1 MAIEIKDELRD
12 RVMDLLRENVDDPSM
27 LEQCGPDDDLSSLG
41 INSLTFIKLVI
52 ATEMEF
58 GVSWDDEDLDF
69 RNFSTINQIM
79 NYISLNQNEEEQ

>member
-1 MAIEIKDELRD
+1 MTMETKDELRQ
-12 RVMDLLRENVDDPSM
+12 RVIDLLKDNVDDPS
-27 LEQCGPDDDLSSLG
+27 LLDECGLDEDLSSLG

-58 GVSWDDEDLDF
+58 GVSWSDEDLDF

-79 NYISLNQNEEEQ
+79 NYISLNQGEQ

>member
-1 MAIEIKDELRD
+1 MTIETKDELKQ
-12 RVMDLLRENVDDPSM
+12 RVIDLLKDNVDEPSL
-27 LEQCGPDDDLSSLG
+27 LEQCGPDDDLSSIG

-58 GVSWDDEDLDF
+58 GVSWSDEDLDF

-79 NYISLNQNEEEQ
+79 NYISLNQNEEQ

>member
-1 MAIEIKDELRD
+1 MAIETKDELRQK
-12 RVMDLLRENVDDPSM
+12 VMDLLRDNVDEPALLDK
-27 LEQCGPDDDLSSLG
+27 CGPDDDLSALG

-58 GVSWDDEDLDF
+58 GVSWNDEDLDF

-79 NYISLNQNEEEQ
+79 NYIRLNQSEE

>member
-1 MAIEIKDELRD
+1 LRQ
-12 RVMDLLRENVDDPSM
+12 RVIDLLKDNVDDPS
-27 LEQCGPDDDLSSLG
+27 LLDECGLDDDLSSLG

-58 GVSWDDEDLDF
+58 GVSWSDEDLDF

-79 NYISLNQNEEEQ
+79 NYISLNQGEQ

>member
-1 MAIEIKDELRD
+1 MTMETKDELRQ
-12 RVMDLLRENVDDPSM
+12 RVIDLLKNNVDDPS
-27 LEQCGPDDDLSSLG
+27 LLDECGLDEDLSSLG

-58 GVSWDDEDLDF
+58 GVSWSDEDLDF

-79 NYISLNQNEEEQ
+79 NYISLNQGEQ

>member
-1 MAIEIKDELRD
+1 MTIETKDELRQ
-12 RVMDLLRENVDDPSM
+12 RVIDLLKDNVDDPS
-27 LEQCGPDDDLSSLG
+27 LLDQCDPDEDLSSLG

-58 GVSWDDEDLDF
+58 GVSWSDEDLDF

-79 NYISLNQNEEEQ
+79 NYISLNQNEEQ

>member
-1 MAIEIKDELRD
+1 MTMETKDELRQ
-12 RVMDLLRENVDDPSM
+12 RVIDLLKDNVDDPS
-27 LEQCGPDDDLSSLG
+27 LLDECGLDDDLSSLG

-58 GVSWDDEDLDF
+58 GVSWSDEDLDF

-79 NYISLNQNEEEQ
+79 NYISLNQGEQ

>member
-1 MAIEIKDELRD
+1 MTMETKNELRQ
-12 RVMDLLRENVDDPSM
+12 RVIDLLKDNVDDPS
-27 LEQCGPDDDLSSLG
+27 LLDECGLDDDLSSLG

-58 GVSWDDEDLDF
+58 GVSWSDEDLDF

-79 NYISLNQNEEEQ
+79 NYISLNQGEQ

>member
-1 MAIEIKDELRD
+1 MTIETKDELRQ
-12 RVMDLLRENVDDPSM
+12 RVIDLLKDNVDDPS
-27 LEQCGPDDDLSSLG
+27 LLDQCSPDDDLSSLG

-58 GVSWDDEDLDF
+58 GVSWSDEDLDF

-79 NYISLNQNEEEQ
+79 NYISLNQNQEQ